1 MASILLVD
9 DDPLLRTT
17 LAFALE
23 QKGYAVTEAVD
34 GDDALRRFRLTP
46 TDLVITDLVMPNKEG
61 IETIIE
67 FRREFPSVGIIA
79 ISGGPAHNAPLY
91 LTVAGRLGALRTLQK
106 PFTLDRLLSA
116 IRDVLAE
123 TAKTRPDSQGAAAR
137 PTGAETRGAQ
147 SEPS

>member
-34 GDDALRRFRLTP
+34 GEDALRRFRLAP

-67 FRREFPSVGIIA
+67 LRREFPAVGIIA
-79 ISGGPAHNAPLY
+79 MSGGPAHNAPLY
-91 LTVAGRLGALRTLQK
+91 LTVAGRLGAMRTLQK
-106 PFTLDRLLSA
+106 PFNLDRLLAA
-116 IRDVLAE
+116 IRDVLAASAP
-123 TAKTRPDSQGAAAR
+123 TAPESSSAAAR
-137 PTGAETRGAQ
+137 PSDTETAGAP
-147 SEPS
+147 SELG